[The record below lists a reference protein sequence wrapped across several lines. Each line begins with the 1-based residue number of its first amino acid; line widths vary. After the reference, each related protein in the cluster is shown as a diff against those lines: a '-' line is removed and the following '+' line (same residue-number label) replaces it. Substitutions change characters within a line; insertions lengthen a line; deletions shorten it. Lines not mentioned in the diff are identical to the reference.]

1 MTEFVIRSPVGPLRL
16 LEEKEKLV
24 GLYFGGIPTDGVPPT
39 ALLRETEA
47 QLRAYFRR
55 ELRRFDLPIRYGGT
69 EFQHRIWQALET
81 IPYGTTATY
90 GQMAAAA
97 GRPKGAHATG
107 QAVGKNPISI
117 IVPCHRVVGKNG
129 ALTGFGGGLQIKRKL
144 LAVEGLIY

>member
-1 MTEFVIRSPVGPLRL
+1 MTEFVINSPVGPLRL
-16 LEEKEKLV
+16 LEEEEALV
-24 GLYFGGIPTDGVPPT
+24 GLYFGGEPAGGLPPT
-39 ALLRETEA
+39 SLLRETEA

-55 ELRRFDLPIRYGGT
+55 ELWCFDLPVRYEGT

-97 GRPKGAHATG
+97 GRPKGAHAAG

-117 IVPCHRVVGKNG
+117 IVPCHRVIGKNG
-129 ALTGFGGGLQIKRKL
+129 ALTGFGGGLDIKRKL